1 MSTRNN
7 GRRETIHLISTT
19 LVLFSLIVASSL
31 ILAMKIAAQSPTP
44 EISPTAEEVSDDKVQ
59 GIREAVKE
67 KVREKLEE
75 VQKGQK
81 RAFVGEIKKISN
93 STLILTALQGEK
105 QVTVSEETTIIDKDR
120 KEIELDALEVGDY
133 LIAMGYLEET
143 DLLNAIRIVVTT
155 KPKVSTREVAFGEVT
170 DISAEEKILT
180 VKNQKKGTIY
190 TVEAT
195 GTTKI
200 TKKIEGKVQEAKF
213 ADINEGDRLVA
224 IGKATENE
232 ETIISAKIIHV
243 IPGQAIGLTEEE
255 EPSPTPSPKAT
266 PTPKTSPAPTE

>member
-19 LVLFSLIVASSL
+19 LVLFSLIVAGSL

-133 LIAMGYLEET
+133 LIAMGYLEEA
-143 DLLNAIRIVVTT
+143 DLLSAIRIVVTNEL
-155 KPKVSTREVAFGEVT
+155 KLPDREVAFGEVT

>member
-1 MSTRNN
+1 MNTRNN
-7 GRRETIHLISTT
+7 GRQETIHLISTT
-19 LVLFSLIVASSL
+19 LVFFSLIVASSF

-81 RAFVGEIKKISN
+81 RAFVGEIKKASDN
-93 STLILTALQGEK
+93 SLTLMALQGEK

-143 DLLNAIRIVVTT
+143 DVLSAVRIVVTNEL
-155 KPKVSTREVAFGEVT
+155 KVPDREVAFGEVT

-190 TVEAT
+190 TVETTA
-195 GTTKI
+195 TTKI
-200 TKKIEGKVQEAKF
+200 TKKIEGKVQEVKF

-232 ETIISAKIIHV
+232 ETIISAKIIHI

-255 EPSPTPSPKAT
+255 APSPTPSPKAT
-266 PTPKTSPAPTE
+266 PTVAVEEEE